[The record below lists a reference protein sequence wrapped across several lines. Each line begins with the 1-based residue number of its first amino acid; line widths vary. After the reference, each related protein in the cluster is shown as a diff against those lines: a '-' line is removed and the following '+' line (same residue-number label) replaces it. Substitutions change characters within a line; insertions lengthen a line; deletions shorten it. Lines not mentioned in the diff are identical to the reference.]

1 MCRTVIPW
9 GEGMGRHT
17 WPLRPLPEGS
27 GAVWRWN
34 LADLAELP
42 AARAGARGRL
52 GDVGFPADTE
62 GTAGER
68 LVLAFDELASNALR
82 DGEVPVVATVVAGSG
97 GWLIDVSD
105 CAPETMPTPA
115 VDRDP
120 AHGGL
125 GLHLVARLSVA
136 HGWYVD
142 DGAKHV
148 WACLPSTIRDRQP
161 ALA

>member
-1 MCRTVIPW
+1 
-9 GEGMGRHT
+9 MGRHT
-17 WPLRPLPEGS
+17 WPVKPLPDGR
-27 GAVWRWN
+27 GDVWRWN
-34 LADLAELP
+34 LAGIAELP
-42 AARAGARGRL
+42 AARSGLRSKLGGVAFTADSDDTATDRL
-52 GDVGFPADTE
+52 I
-62 GTAGER
+62 
-68 LVLAFDELASNALR
+68 LAFDELASNALR
-82 DGEVPVVATVVAGSG
+82 HGQAPVVATVVAGSG

-105 CAPETMPTPA
+105 RAPESMPAPA

-120 AHGGL
+120 AKGGM

-148 WACLPSTIRDRQP
+148 WACLPSTIRDRKP

>member
-1 MCRTVIPW
+1 
-9 GEGMGRHT
+9 MGRHI
-17 WPLRPLPEGS
+17 WPLKPLPDGR
-27 GAVWRWN
+27 GDVWRWN
-34 LADLAELP
+34 LAEIAELP
-42 AARAGARGRL
+42 AARAGLRDRL
-52 GDVGFPADTE
+52 DDVGITGDAEDT
-62 GTAGER
+62 AAER

-82 DGEVPVVATVVAGSG
+82 HGAMPVVATVVAGSG

-105 CAPETMPTPA
+105 RAPDSMPTPA
-115 VDRDP
+115 LDRDP
-120 AHGGL
+120 ALGGM

-148 WACLPSTIRDRQP
+148 WACLPTAIRDREP

>member
-1 MCRTVIPW
+1 
-9 GEGMGRHT
+9 MGRHT
-17 WPLRPLPEGS
+17 WPLKPLPDGR
-27 GAVWRWN
+27 GDVWRWN
-34 LADLAELP
+34 LAEVAELP
-42 AARAGARGRL
+42 AARAGLRDRL
-52 GDVGFPADTE
+52 DGVGPSSGPEDT
-62 GTAGER
+62 AAER

-82 DGEVPVVATVVAGSG
+82 HGGAPVVATVVSGSG

-105 CAPETMPTPA
+105 RAPESMPTPA

-120 AHGGL
+120 AQGGM

-142 DGAKHV
+142 AGAKHV
-148 WACLPSTIRDRQP
+148 WACLPTTIRDREP

>member
-1 MCRTVIPW
+1 
-9 GEGMGRHT
+9 MGGVA
-17 WPLRPLPEGS
+17 WPLRPIPDGRGE
-27 GAVWRWN
+27 VWRWDLSG
-34 LADLAELP
+34 LAALP
-42 AARAGARGRL
+42 AVRAALRSRL
-52 GDVGFPADTE
+52 GTVGFPAPDEDT
-62 GTAGER
+62 ASER

-82 DGEVPVVATVVAGSG
+82 HGESPVVATVVAGSG
-97 GWLIDVSD
+97 GWLLDVSD
-105 CAPETMPTPA
+105 RAPETMPTPA

-142 DGAKHV
+142 DGCKHV
-148 WACLPSTIRDRQP
+148 WACLPTTVEDRQP